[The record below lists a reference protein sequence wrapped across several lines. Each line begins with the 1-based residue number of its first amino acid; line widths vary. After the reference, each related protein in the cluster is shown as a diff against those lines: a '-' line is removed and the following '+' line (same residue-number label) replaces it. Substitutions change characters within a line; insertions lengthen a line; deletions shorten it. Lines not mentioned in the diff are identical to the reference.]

1 MEAIEKLAAETQKSA
16 AVADEA
22 GRKEILNSLRDL
34 QYSIEKPEDTMPR
47 VIHLLFDM
55 LGGSSS
61 PLQVNEI
68 SSETGAEPN
77 LLGTD
82 ELTSSTTSN
91 TFLRQRFKLL
101 FTTSPAYQA
110 LPDFLAAAN
119 YQNPIET
126 HKAPFQKARNTD
138 LHLWLWFHGLA
149 HQTALTSSPS
159 RKSVQTGPAE
169 KAVFVDI
176 RVASG
181 QQCIEFQK
189 RFPDIRGRTI
199 FQDFAGEIE
208 HATSQGL
215 PDGIEAMVH
224 DFYTPQ
230 IIKGFTTIQPQEIT
244 ILYDTDT
251 TIAELEEFNNN
262 KADILIERQIF
273 DSIEVYD

>member
-47 VIHLLFDM
+47 VIHLP
-55 LGGSSS
+55 S
-61 PLQVNEI
+61 
-68 SSETGAEPN
+68 
-77 LLGTD
+77 
-82 ELTSSTTSN
+82 
-91 TFLRQRFKLL
+91 
-101 FTTSPAYQA
+101 
-110 LPDFLAAAN
+110 
-119 YQNPIET
+119 
-126 HKAPFQKARNTD
+126 
-138 LHLWLWFHGLA
+138 GLA